1 MMKISPQTQ
10 ASVLVESLP
19 YIQKFHNEIVVVKY
33 GGSAMSNRA
42 LKEGVLRDIAL
53 MKYVGINPVIVHG
66 GGPEITEMMQRYGKK
81 ATFIDGL
88 RVTDEKTMELT
99 EMVLS
104 GKIASEIVALLGRNG
119 VKSIGISGKDGQTI
133 LAKAKSPDLGL
144 VGTVETIQ
152 SDLLMLLIRE
162 GYVPVISPIGVD
174 EQGARYNINADEVA
188 GALAAALGAKKLVLM
203 TDVSGVLRDASDP
216 NTRISEIKIDEV
228 DHYIKQGIVTGGMI
242 PKVGCCVNAIEKGVQ
257 RCHII
262 DGKKAHA
269 ILLEIF
275 TDDGVGT
282 LIQK

>member
-242 PKVGCCVNAIEKGVQ
+242 PKVGCCVSAIEKGVQ

-262 DGKKAHA
+262 DGKKSHA